1 MLNNNNLT
9 TLYEK
14 YEQRRQ
20 KQIYTY
26 YGSGRPL
33 FNTNNENYH
42 IRKHYDVRH
51 YFTSQNEI
59 HKKYPYYDFHN
70 TNFVE

>member
-1 MLNNNNLT
+1 MLKTHSLT
-9 TLYEK
+9 PQEK
-14 YEQRRQ
+14 QKIRRQ

-26 YGSGRPL
+26 YGSGKPL
-33 FNTNNENYH
+33 FNTNTENYH

-51 YFTSQNEI
+51 YFTSQYEI
-59 HKKYPYYDFHN
+59 YKKYHYYDFHN